1 MYGYVQVLHLIP
13 GISAPKLGIIFTTS
27 HRKITSSM
35 NWEEME
41 DLLSCI
47 EMILCF
53 DWPAANVSKTTI
65 TILTCKVNSLVTEIF
80 KAGVCQD
87 TIGEKE
93 MENIMKKCQRD
104 NFESNQIW
112 IHNIKNL
119 FNIYFR

>member
-13 GISAPKLGIIFTTS
+13 GISAQKLGLIFTTS
-27 HRKITSSM
+27 HRNITSSM
-35 NWEEME
+35 NWEDME

-65 TILTCKVNSLVTEIF
+65 LTCKVNSLVTEIF

-87 TIGEKE
+87 IFGEKE

-104 NFESNQIW
+104 NFENVQVW